1 MPLIELELVV
11 AAEHVVRG
19 GLGQHRRDLEL
30 VARPQLLQLLRRPSV
45 VVTWAAAAEE
55 EALRVR
61 PPPLPGG
68 ALTGRGGY
76 RANWQG
82 LPSRGKCCVCLLG
95 SWVTDAARPLGWAT
109 HRAAE
114 LGRQNAGSQ

>member
-1 MPLIELELVV
+1 VPLIELELVV

-61 PPPLPGG
+61 PPPTPPSPPT
-68 ALTGRGGY
+68 AMVPARCEARPYITRGG
-76 RANWQG
+76 G
-82 LPSRGKCCVCLLG
+82 G
-95 SWVTDAARPLGWAT
+95 
-109 HRAAE
+109 HRAAR
-114 LGRQNAGSQ
+114 LA